1 MHFKA
6 KNVKHQEPAPR
17 NQQFNLCTKSTE
29 KRRCTDELYWKEKG
43 EVKWV
48 KFILR
53 FHGNCL
59 NATKIEKRKK
69 MYEML
74 GNRNAPKGFGH

>member
-48 KFILR
+48 K
-53 FHGNCL
+53 
-59 NATKIEKRKK
+59 
-69 MYEML
+69 
-74 GNRNAPKGFGH
+74 